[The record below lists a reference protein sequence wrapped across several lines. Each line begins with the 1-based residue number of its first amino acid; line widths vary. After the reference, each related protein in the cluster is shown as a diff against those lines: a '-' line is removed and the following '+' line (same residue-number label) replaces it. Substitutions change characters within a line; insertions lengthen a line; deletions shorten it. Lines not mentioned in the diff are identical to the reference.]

1 MSSPSR
7 EQLLGYLLGALEPE
21 ELEQVEQEIAQDAL
35 LEREL
40 QSLKARL
47 DGLGLADRPQWFE
60 PPAGLA
66 RRTCHLV
73 ALQTAPAVTPA
84 RGALPQAMA
93 AEVRLDRQ
101 YRWTDLLVAAAVLI
115 AAASLFF
122 PALSHS
128 RFQSEIAMCQNHLRQ
143 LGMAL
148 HEYSSQQPDG
158 RFIEIPSSGN
168 RGVAGIYAVNLVDQK
183 FVSDP
188 RLFLCAASTFS
199 PNRRPFRLPSPEQ
212 LDLAE
217 GITLAELQALMGG
230 DYGYTLG
237 HYEDGKL
244 LPPRDQRRSD
254 YVLLCDA
261 PSDRQPGRQTSNHRG
276 RGQNLLYEDGHVRFI
291 VDIPCPQLRDDPF
304 HNLRGE
310 VAAGLHSYDSVCGR
324 SNDRPVA
331 PTLRVI
337 SE

>member
-21 ELEQVEQEIAQDAL
+21 ELEQVEQEIAQDVV

-40 QSLKARL
+40 KSLKARL
-47 DGLGLADRPQWFE
+47 DGLGLVDRPQWFE

-73 ALQTAPAVTPA
+73 ALQTAPPVSPA

-93 AEVRLDRQ
+93 TDVRHDRQ

-128 RFQSEIAMCQNHLRQ
+128 RFQSEVAMCQNHLRQ
-143 LGMAL
+143 LGVAL
-148 HEYSSQQPDG
+148 HDYSSHQPDG
-158 RFIEIPSSGN
+158 RFIQIPATGN
-168 RGVAGIYAVNLVDQK
+168 RGVAGIYAVNLVDQQ
-183 FVSDP
+183 FVNDP
-188 RLFLCAASTFS
+188 RLFLCSTMAGT
-199 PNRRPFRLPSPEQ
+199 RRQFRLPSPEQ
-212 LDLAE
+212 LDLAD
-217 GITLAELQALMGG
+217 GITLAELQATMGG
-230 DYGYTLG
+230 DFGYTLG
-237 HYEDGKL
+237 VYEDGKL
-244 LPPRDQRRSD
+244 VPPRDQRRPD

-276 RGQNLLYEDGHVRFI
+276 RGQNLLYEDGRVRFI
-291 VDIPCPQLRDDPF
+291 PTIPCPQLRDDPF

-310 VAAGLHSYDSVCGR
+310 VAAGVHPFDSVCGR
-324 SNDRPVA
+324 SNDRPIPVKFIGG
-331 PTLRVI
+331 P
-337 SE
+337 